1 MKTIYIHIGTFKTG
15 STSIQRFLKENRAAL
30 ESRGVYVPTTQLL
43 AHHPLPLS
51 LIKNYSRWRAGW
63 REFEGGPDD
72 VWDKF
77 LDEVSK
83 TECETILIS
92 SESFCDLVNEN
103 CRESSKVFGEY
114 LKNKLQQY
122 DVKIICYLRSIEPY
136 IKSIYQESIKIT
148 SRTISMLQEVEEL
161 FQRDSIHLK
170 PTIYLDFYSSL
181 FGRENLIVKEYSR
194 KKMRGGDSVE
204 DILGILGCA
213 DLYQK
218 ESAIRSN
225 PSLSIEGIKLKRALN
240 ACGLDS
246 YEYNQEMVRLINL
259 AKDVSEDT
267 SFEEAI
273 PRHIAREIETEQNE
287 IEQRYGLRLTSDNAG
302 ELLDAEENT
311 PSSYDLLVISL
322 LSKIIAQNEL
332 IIAKGVNHRQSLS
345 ARIRIWIDTTLRK
358 IGIGK
363 R

>member
-1 MKTIYIHIGTFKTG
+1 LKTIYIHIGTFKTG

-30 ESRGVYVPTTQLL
+30 ESRRVYVPTTQLL

-51 LIKNYSRWRAGW
+51 LIKKYSDWRAGW
-63 REFEGGPDD
+63 REFEGDPDD

-83 TECETILIS
+83 TECETILVS

-103 CRESSKVFGEY
+103 CRESSNVFGEY
-114 LKNKLQQY
+114 LKNKLQEY

-148 SRTISMLQEVEEL
+148 SRTISMLEEVDEL
-161 FQRDSIHLK
+161 SQRDSIHLK

-181 FGRENLIVKEYSR
+181 FGRENLIVKEYAR
-194 KKMRGGDSVE
+194 KKMKGGDSVE
-204 DILGILGCA
+204 DILDILGCA

-218 ESAIRSN
+218 EAAIHSN
-225 PSLSIEGIKLKRALN
+225 PSLSIESIKLKRALN

-259 AKDVSEDT
+259 AKDISEDT
-267 SFEEAI
+267 SFEDSI
-273 PRHIAREIETEQNE
+273 PGHIVREIESEQNV
-287 IEQRYGLRLTSDNAG
+287 IEQRYGLKFTSEEVG
-302 ELLDAEENT
+302 ELGDVAENKL
-311 PSSYDLLVISL
+311 SAYDLLVISL
-322 LSKIIAQNEL
+322 LSKIISQNEIL
-332 IIAKGVNHRQSLS
+332 LTKGVKDHQSFGG
-345 ARIRIWIDTTLRK
+345 RIRMWIESTVRRVGLS
-358 IGIGK
+358 K